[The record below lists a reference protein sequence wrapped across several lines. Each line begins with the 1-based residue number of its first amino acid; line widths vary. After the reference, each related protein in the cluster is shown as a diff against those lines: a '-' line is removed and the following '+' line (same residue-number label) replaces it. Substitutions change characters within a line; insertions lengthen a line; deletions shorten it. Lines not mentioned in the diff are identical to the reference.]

1 MYIIDNK
8 LKERE
13 AAKNP
18 IKVGVIG
25 AGEMGKGLIN
35 QICRYTPGMKVA
47 AIYNRTISKA
57 EKALQ
62 VAGIEEFKIV
72 ENAGQINSAVEQG
85 KTAVT
90 NDIDLLIGCTNL
102 DVLVELTG
110 HVTFALENI
119 LKAFEM
125 GQNVVS
131 FNAELEATFGPLL
144 KKKAA
149 ENNVLYTLGDGDQ
162 PGVTQNLYRHVKM
175 MGFEPLLCGNI
186 KGLQDH
192 YRNPSTQEAFAKQW
206 DMTPEMATN
215 FADGTKISFE
225 QAVTANTNGMQLAKR
240 GMIGPNFK
248 GHVDEMVTGFYPDV
262 EELRELGGI
271 VDYVV
276 GGKPG
281 PGVFVYAAANDPLSK
296 KYLEY
301 GKLGKGPL
309 YSFYVPYHLLFFELA
324 FSIARLIDFEDVT
337 LDAAHGMK
345 VEVVTVAKENMKPG
359 DVIDRLG
366 GYKTYGICDNSKKS
380 RADNLLP
387 IGIADGCI
395 VKKELKKDDLISLD
409 DVEFHNPQLLKDYMN
424 QIVKSKESASY

>member
-13 AAKNP
+13 AANNP

-25 AGEMGKGLIN
+25 SGEMGKGLIN
-35 QICRYTPGMKVA
+35 QICRYTPGMKVT
-47 AIYNRTISKA
+47 AIYNRTI
-57 EKALQ
+57 EKAKQ
-62 VAGIEEFKIV
+62 AMKVAGV
-72 ENAGQINSAVEQG
+72 ENYEVIENVDQMSSAIESG
-85 KTAVT
+85 KTAIT
-90 NDIDLLIGCTNL
+90 NEIDALIECADV

-110 HVTFALENI
+110 HITFAFENI
-119 LKAFEM
+119 LKAFKH
-125 GQNVVS
+125 GKHVVS
-131 FNAELEATFGPLL
+131 FNAELEATFGPAL
-144 KKKAA
+144 KAKAA

-225 QAVTANTNGMQLAKR
+225 QAVTANANGMQLAQR
-240 GMIGPNFK
+240 GMIGPDFK
-248 GHVDEMVTGFYPDV
+248 GHVDEMTTGFYPDV
-262 EELRELGGI
+262 DKLRELGGI

-276 GGKPG
+276 GAKPS
-281 PGVFVYAAANDPLSK
+281 PGVFVFATSDDPLSK

-324 FSIARLIDFEDVT
+324 FSIARLIDFKDVT
-337 LDAAHGMK
+337 LDAVHGMK
-345 VEVVTVAKENMKPG
+345 VEVVAVAKEKLKPG

-366 GYKTYGICDNSKKS
+366 GYKTYGICDNTSEA
-380 RADNLLP
+380 RAGNLLP
-387 IGIADGCI
+387 IGLAEGC
-395 VKKELKKDDLISLD
+395 VMKKQLQKDDLITLD
-409 DVEFHNPQLLKDYMN
+409 DVEFHDATLLEKYMG
-424 QIVKSKESASY
+424 QIAISTQYV